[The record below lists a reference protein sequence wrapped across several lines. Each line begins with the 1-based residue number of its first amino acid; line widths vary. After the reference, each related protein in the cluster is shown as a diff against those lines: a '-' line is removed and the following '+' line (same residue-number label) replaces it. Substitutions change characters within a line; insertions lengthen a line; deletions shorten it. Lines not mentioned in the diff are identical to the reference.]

1 MSGQQQQGRSAPGAR
16 TFRVAT
22 IATSLRQLGHSA
34 TRKTMKI
41 ETQASP
47 ARRHFRTSRHGHSV
61 TPETTKTGKGIL
73 GTAHRTAGYSGYY
86 QLRSACDRCPTATP
100 HRGAGGTE
108 IPRRHIAHSHDI
120 DWISSVQHIQ
130 GMAALLAA
138 DRRSLSLVDC
148 VSFDA
153 MRRRGLRQVFA
164 FDKHFEGQGFDSK
177 FEFQTTLPERKL
189 HGRGSARLQ
198 LHGRRPA
205 RRRGPL

>member
-1 MSGQQQQGRSAPGAR
+1 MSGQQQQQGRSAPGAR

-61 TPETTKTGKGIL
+61 TPETTKTGARGSPPGHDSPRRPQKPGKGIL

-138 DRRSLSLVDC
+138 DRRNLSLVDC

-177 FEFQTTLPERKL
+177 FEF
-189 HGRGSARLQ
+189 
-198 LHGRRPA
+198 
-205 RRRGPL
+205 